1 MPKMTDARRLTTL
14 NINSDRYEMA
24 VKPSDFLVEVLR
36 DKLGLIGT
44 KRGCD
49 TGKCGACTVLLDGE
63 AVRSCLVLA
72 VSAQGAE
79 ITTIEGLAP
88 EGEMHPIQQAFVEH
102 GAIQCGF
109 CTPGLIMFTK
119 AYLDEEP
126 TPTRTQIQEALAA
139 NVCRCTGYVKIM
151 DAVEDLAQSNA
162 KGASGNNRAVQAAET
177 RGSAQQSKLHP
188 IRLKGTSD

>member
-1 MPKMTDARRLTTL
+1 MRIEGERPMLETTLTRQLITL
-14 NINSDRYEMA
+14 NINGDRHEVA

-49 TGKCGACTVLLDGE
+49 TGKCGACTVLVDGKS
-63 AVRSCLVLA
+63 VRSCLMLA
-72 VSAQGAE
+72 VSAQGEE
-79 ITTIEGLAP
+79 ITTIEGLTP
-88 EGEMHPIQQAFVEH
+88 DGEMHPIQRAFVEH

-126 TPTRTQIQEALAA
+126 APTREQIQEALTA
-139 NVCRCTGYVKIM
+139 NICRCTGYVKIIE
-151 DAVEDLAQSNA
+151 AIEELAQANA
-162 KGASGNNRAVQAAET
+162 K
-177 RGSAQQSKLHP
+177 
-188 IRLKGTSD
+188 

>member
-1 MPKMTDARRLTTL
+1 MPEMTAARQLITL
-14 NINSDRYEMA
+14 SINGDRYEVA

-49 TGKCGACTVLLDGE
+49 TGKCGACTVLLDGKS
-63 AVRSCLVLA
+63 VRSCLVLA
-72 VSAQGAE
+72 VSAQGTE

-126 TPTRTQIQEALAA
+126 TPTRAQIQEALTA
-139 NVCRCTGYVKIM
+139 NICRCTGYVKIM
-151 DAVEDLAQSNA
+151 DAVEAVARENDARAGTARL
-162 KGASGNNRAVQAAET
+162 GEGSGT
-177 RGSAQQSKLHP
+177 
-188 IRLKGTSD
+188 